1 MPTELAVWRD
11 ASQNQPV
18 ERVQW
23 WQNSDRDVEVIVTRS
38 LPSVSSLHTT
48 RYHIFGNGE
57 IEITGEI
64 ELGQT
69 GLPEMAKLGFTL
81 DVPADLENA
90 EWFGRGPHE
99 SYADRQ
105 TGAAVGRYTMDVDDM
120 FFPYIRP
127 QETGNRTDIR
137 WLVLRKANGTGLL
150 IEASEDDGIR
160 APLSFSALR
169 YADADLDE
177 GDAKT
182 FRHPTDLAPQPNIV
196 LDLDMAQMGVGG
208 DTSWGARVH
217 PPYRVPAAN
226 YMWSVVLKGI
236 R

>member
-1 MPTELAVWRD
+1 MGRVRD
-11 ASQNQPV
+11 RRQPV
-18 ERVQW
+18 RP
-23 WQNSDRDVEVIVTRS
+23 IT
-38 LPSVSSLHTT
+38 
-48 RYHIFGNGE
+48 IFGNGE

-64 ELGQT
+64 ELGQI

-81 DVPADLENA
+81 DVPADLKNA

-182 FRHPTDLAPQPNIV
+182 FRNPTDLAPQPNIV